1 MHITNMAQLYAL
13 QYGTV
18 FSVANGAWDGRIVR
32 KDGAKYLEIKTKDG
46 YTYVKL
52 LAENIP
58 NDLQLYNIDILHSK
72 KYSVTAQA
80 TIHGT
85 PITISFSVQIDPA
98 LPAEEE
104 AQAAEQEALKYL
116 SDDSLG
122 ILPGT
127 KFQLSVAAKSPSDG
141 HC

>member
-32 KDGAKYLEIKTKDG
+32 KDGAKYLEIKPKDG
-46 YTYVKL
+46 YTYIKL
-52 LAENIP
+52 LDEDIP
-58 NDLQLYNIDILHSK
+58 NDLQLCNIGILHSK
-72 KYSVTAQA
+72 EYSVTALA

-85 PITISFSVQIDPA
+85 TITITFSVRIDPA

-104 AQAAEQEALKYL
+104 AQAAEKEALKYL

-127 KFQLSVAAKSPSDG
+127 KFQLSVTSKSPSDG
-141 HC
+141 NR